1 MAREGENANA
11 NGRRERSMEE
21 GAAGNGREEGVNPD
35 HGYASSADKGC
46 GLSLSIPFLQKILAE
61 IFGTYFLIFAG
72 CASVTVN
79 LSKGMITFPGICVV
93 WGLAVMVMVYS
104 VGHISGA
111 HFNPAVT
118 IAFATCG
125 RFPWKQVPAYV
136 FAQLLGATLA
146 SGTLRLMFGGKHE
159 HFPGTIPA
167 GSDVQSLVLEFII
180 SFYLM
185 FVISGVATDNR
196 AIGEL
201 AGLAVGATILLNVLI
216 AGPISG
222 ASMNP
227 ARTLGPAIVANRWEG
242 IWVYIVGPICGTVV
256 GAWAYNLIRFTNKPL
271 REITKSGSFLKS
283 FRNNST

>member
-21 GAAGNGREEGVNPD
+21 GAAGDGREEGVNSD

-46 GLSLSIPFLQKILAE
+46 GLSLSVPFLQKILAE

-72 CASVTVN
+72 CASVTIN